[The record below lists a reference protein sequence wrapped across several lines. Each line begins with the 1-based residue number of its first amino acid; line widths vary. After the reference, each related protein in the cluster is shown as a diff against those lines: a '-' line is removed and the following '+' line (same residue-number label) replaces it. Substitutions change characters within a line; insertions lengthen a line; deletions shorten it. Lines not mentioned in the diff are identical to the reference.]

1 MDETKYQ
8 DAMTI
13 ILHAGNAK
21 AYAMGA
27 IDDAEAG
34 NFKAA
39 EAALEN
45 ARSEMGAAHATQFG
59 MVQHEAAGEPVD
71 VNIILVHA
79 QDHLTMAIQSI
90 DFAERFIKLYR
101 LITTR

>member
-21 AYAMGA
+21 AFAMEA
-27 IDDAEAG
+27 IDDSETG
-34 NFKAA
+34 DFEAA
-39 EAALEN
+39 ETALEN
-45 ARSEMGAAHATQFG
+45 ARSEMGAAHAMQFG

-101 LITTR
+101 LIATR